1 MKRNLTMLTDLY
13 ELTMMNGYFKS
24 GIAECE
30 AVFDLF
36 FRQKGQIN
44 YAVAAGLQQ
53 AVEYIENLHFDE
65 GDIEYLRSLNMF
77 GEDFLEY
84 LSDFRF
90 TGDIYAVKEGEIVFP
105 MEPIIIV
112 KAPLIQA
119 QFIETALLNII
130 NHQTLIATKASRMTT
145 AAGEGKIVEFGLRR
159 AQGPDAGI
167 YGSRA
172 ALIGGAMGT
181 SNVLSGRM
189 FDIPVKGTHAHSW
202 VLSFPTELDAFNAFA
217 DVYPD
222 SCLLLV
228 DTYDTLKSGIPNAI
242 KVFDRLKKE
251 GHKPVGIR
259 LDSGDLAYLSKKA
272 REMLDAAGYPDA
284 LVFGGNDIDENV
296 IASLNSQG
304 AKIDMYGI
312 GTKLITSEDM
322 PSLGGVYKLAMIKRS
337 GAEIPK
343 LKKSNSIE
351 KITNPGFKTLY
362 RIYDKETGMA
372 FADLIAL
379 KGEEI
384 PKPLTLV
391 HEVERW
397 KKTELKD
404 YDIKELLVKVMEKGE
419 RIYDF
424 PSVSEISAYRK
435 QSLDTFWEEYK
446 RLKNPHIHKVDLS
459 DSLYKLKQ
467 KLLNDAYVE

>member
-1 MKRNLTMLTDLY
+1 
-13 ELTMMNGYFKS
+13 
-24 GIAECE
+24 
-30 AVFDLF
+30 
-36 FRQKGQIN
+36 
-44 YAVAAGLQQ
+44 
-53 AVEYIENLHFDE
+53 
-65 GDIEYLRSLNMF
+65 
-77 GEDFLEY
+77 
-84 LSDFRF
+84 
-90 TGDIYAVKEGEIVFP
+90 
-105 MEPIIIV
+105 
-112 KAPLIQA
+112 
-119 QFIETALLNII
+119 
-130 NHQTLIATKASRMTT
+130 
-145 AAGEGKIVEFGLRR
+145 
-159 AQGPDAGI
+159 
-167 YGSRA
+167 
-172 ALIGGAMGT
+172 
-181 SNVLSGRM
+181 
-189 FDIPVKGTHAHSW
+189 
-202 VLSFPTELDAFNAFA
+202 
-217 DVYPD
+217 
-222 SCLLLV
+222 
-228 DTYDTLKSGIPNAI
+228 
-242 KVFDRLKKE
+242 
-251 GHKPVGIR
+251 
-259 LDSGDLAYLSKKA
+259 
-272 REMLDAAGYPDA
+272 
-284 LVFGGNDIDENV
+284 
-296 IASLNSQG
+296 
-304 AKIDMYGI
+304 MYGI